1 LCGGGSAQRERER
14 EREHEA
20 VREPRCGSSPTV
32 KGVGV

>member
-1 LCGGGSAQRERER
+1 LCGGGSAQRER